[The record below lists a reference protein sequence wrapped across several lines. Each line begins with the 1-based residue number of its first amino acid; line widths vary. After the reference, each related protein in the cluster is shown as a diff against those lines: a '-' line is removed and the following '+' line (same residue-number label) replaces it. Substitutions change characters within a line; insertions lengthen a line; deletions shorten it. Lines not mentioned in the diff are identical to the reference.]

1 MFIKHKEV
9 NQNQNQNQDQEKIEV
24 QKDVL
29 TENLQEEFLIEDVIV
44 QKEYKEEQEEKIT
57 NK

>member
-1 MFIKHKEV
+1 MQLKTVIVKKR
-9 NQNQNQNQDQEKIEV
+9 QDQEKIEV

-29 TENLQEEFLIEDVIV
+29 TENLQEEFLIEDVIF
-44 QKEYKEEQEEKIT
+44 QKEYKEELEEKIT